1 MKILYVSQYFPPEM
15 GAPAARVSELGRRW
29 SGKGHQVTVLTGFP
43 NNPTGVVPPEY
54 RAKMRRLVHRE
65 RINGINVVRTWLM
78 PLPNRRPLERIV
90 NFSSFCLSSSLTGSF
105 MGRPD
110 VIIATSPQLLVGLT
124 GWWLRLI
131 KRVPLVLEIRDFW
144 PESITAS
151 GVGSDASLMIRS
163 LRALSGFLYRS
174 SDHLVVVTPAF
185 KEELVKKWDVPPEK
199 ISIVQ
204 HGVEIDVFTPDGPD
218 SRAGTLPDIEA
229 KFVVSYIGTHG
240 QAHGLGTV
248 LEAAAQLKDSLPDA
262 VFLLVG
268 EGAEKEELVSMASE
282 RGLDNVRFL
291 PQQPRESIP
300 ALIRASDVCLVTL
313 KKADVFKTVIP
324 SKMLEFMACGR
335 PVVLAVDGQA
345 RQLLEDAGG
354 GLFVQPEDA
363 SSLAGAIVK
372 LYHDGALRQILGG
385 SGRDY
390 VARNLSRESTAKDYV
405 TVLQQVVRDRGHV
418 AVA

>member
-110 VIIATSPQLLVGLT
+110 VIIATSPQILVGLT

-199 ISIVQ
+199 ISVVQ

-218 SRAGTLPDIEA
+218 SRAATVADIEA

-240 QAHGLGTV
+240 QAQGLDTV

-268 EGAEKEELVSMASE
+268 EGAEKEQLVSMASE

-291 PQQPRESIP
+291 PQQPRECIP

-354 GLFVQPEDA
+354 RPI
-363 SSLAGAIVK
+363 SSSPRTPPAWPGP
-372 LYHDGALRQILGG
+372 
-385 SGRDY
+385 
-390 VARNLSRESTAKDYV
+390 
-405 TVLQQVVRDRGHV
+405 
-418 AVA
+418 